1 MNRLIKKF
9 LGFTILFFLLSDN
22 LNAAYFKTGQI
33 INNELKINK
42 YFKIPLSEGDW
53 EVVRKQT
60 LNSWGLNQRIIG
72 IVRVENNEVME
83 MIEVYEGLLGA
94 IKMTYIDQAIFEIMF
109 KNKYDGCYD
118 RPEYY
123 LLKLYQKGKVHNC
136 MVIGHWDT
144 EKELYNPDDPEKRG
158 VSRMYKNWISNNS
171 IKIPKITLTST
182 HSYFSRHVGGNWFSM
197 IYIANPKLLNAP
209 KNEFLSEESSEYHKY
224 NINKYPKQKKIM
236 EKWIS
241 ISSMRHIEFENYNR
255 AKKSHKLDLGM
266 YLSSESK
273 NSLKKSDEIVIQIKK
288 LNDLYKDGVL
298 TKEEFEKAK
307 KKILD

>member
-1 MNRLIKKF
+1 MKKL
-9 LGFTILFFLLSDN
+9 LGLLVLSLLLSNN
-22 LNAAYFKTGQI
+22 LNAAYFKTGEI
-33 INNELKINK
+33 IKDELKINK
-42 YFKIPLSEGDW
+42 YFKIPLSKGDW
-53 EVVRKQT
+53 EVVRRQT
-60 LNSWGLNQRIIG
+60 LNSWGLNQRVIG
-72 IVRVENNEVME
+72 IIRVENNEVME

-94 IKMTYIDQAIFEIMF
+94 IKMTYIDQAIYEIMF

-123 LLKLYQKGKVHNC
+123 LLELYQKGKVHNC
-136 MVIGHWDT
+136 MVISHWDT
-144 EKELYNPDDPEKRG
+144 EKELYNPDDPDKRG
-158 VSRMYKNWISNNS
+158 VARMYKNWVKENS
-171 IKIPKITLTST
+171 IKVPKITLTST

-197 IYIANPKLLNAP
+197 IYLVNPKLLNAP

-224 NINKYPKQKKIM
+224 NINKYPKHKKVM

-241 ISSMRHIEFENYNR
+241 ISSKRHIEFESYNR
-255 AKKSHKLDLGM
+255 AKKNHKLELNK
-266 YLSSESK
+266 YILAEKSNFSN
-273 NSLKKSDEIVIQIKK
+273 NSNEITNQLKK